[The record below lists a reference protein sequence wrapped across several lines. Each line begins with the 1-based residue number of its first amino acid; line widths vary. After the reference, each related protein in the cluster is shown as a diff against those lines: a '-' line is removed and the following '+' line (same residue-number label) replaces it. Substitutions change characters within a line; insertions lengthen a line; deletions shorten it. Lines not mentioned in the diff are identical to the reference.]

1 MEGRREGGL
10 YEFIDDRRAKGID
23 KVNRE
28 LQDEDNEKERRHDVF
43 SISWVCKSRQGGY
56 GDNSLPGAT
65 NNSTLTLTPS
75 PIKAASFTFPLLF
88 LPHALT
94 SAPHPR

>member
-56 GDNSLPGAT
+56 GDKLFAWSDKSFNP
-65 NNSTLTLTPS
+65 TLL
-75 PIKAASFTFPLLF
+75 
-88 LPHALT
+88 
-94 SAPHPR
+94 